1 MCEKLTTS
9 MLKLS
14 GKFGAKFSFMSLT
27 SASRSGFY
35 HEGYGWMYT
44 VLSANSLQQ
53 IQRQCARSVCSSVI
67 LARRCMSMPR
77 LAFNFVVVSS
87 NYAVDDEIIILSSC
101 FPSKKNDENIIRIFF
116 FANVNTWYCWLP
128 AYVPRIYWITTT
140 EKLISAG
147 NWEPTLGKPAPR
159 RWHRWLKVIGA
170 GSNRHLWGLR
180 NAKKKNS

>member
-53 IQRQCARSVCSSVI
+53 I

-159 RWHRWLKVIGA
+159 RWHRGA